1 MTTEAVAVISA
12 MAVVVAQGINIAVVR
27 AIVRSELSN
36 LTNTLPDTYMSVKL
50 CKAVHGETT
59 RRLAKLEHVPIAEGT
74 L

>member
-1 MTTEAVAVISA
+1 
-12 MAVVVAQGINIAVVR
+12 
-27 AIVRSELSN
+27 
-36 LTNTLPDTYMSVKL
+36 MSVKL